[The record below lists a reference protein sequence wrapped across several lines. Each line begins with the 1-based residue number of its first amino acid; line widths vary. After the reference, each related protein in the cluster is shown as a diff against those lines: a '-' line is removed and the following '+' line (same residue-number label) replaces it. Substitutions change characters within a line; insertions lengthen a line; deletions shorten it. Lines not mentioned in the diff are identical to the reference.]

1 VNETIEMTL
10 MLPTG
15 DGVVVS
21 RVICSGRIAR
31 IVPDQPGG
39 RTHVAATIDRHR
51 LARVAPRIEPRM

>member
-1 VNETIEMTL
+1 
-10 MLPTG
+10 
-15 DGVVVS
+15 VVVA

-51 LARVAPRIEPRM
+51 LARIEPRIEPRM